1 MAAHL
6 LMLGVSAVMSHSH
19 MHWPHVCLPIVRC
32 RTHWASSHPTLRTEP
47 KLTLR
52 SETSRVQADLCRL
65 SEESKTREVIL
76 YTSIVYSIAFFS
88 VVLRIAGKAVSKRLA
103 WDDAMVVAALFL
115 TAIPLGCVLDMAVK
129 GFGKHLWKLEDGKLM
144 SILRYGR
151 SPTTLVQA

>member
-1 MAAHL
+1 MYACQLYHAGL
-6 LMLGVSAVMSHSH
+6 IGQALILSLYA
-19 MHWPHVCLPIVRC
+19 
-32 RTHWASSHPTLRTEP
+32 EP

-52 SETSRVQADLCRL
+52 AETSRVQSDLCNL
-65 SEESKTREVIL
+65 SDESKTREVIL

-129 GFGKHLWKLEDGKLM
+129 GFGKHLWNLEDGKLI
-144 SILRYGR
+144 SILRYCR
-151 SPTTLVQA
+151 SLTTFIQT